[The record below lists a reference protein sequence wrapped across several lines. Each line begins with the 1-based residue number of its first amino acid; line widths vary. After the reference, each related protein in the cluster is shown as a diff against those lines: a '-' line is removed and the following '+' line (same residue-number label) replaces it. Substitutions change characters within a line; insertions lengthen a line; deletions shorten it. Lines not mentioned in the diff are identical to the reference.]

1 MGDTIGYDPFDLDVR
16 RDPYPYYRR
25 LRDEAPAYYVGEHD
39 FWVLSRREDVFRAVH
54 DYETYSSAEG
64 IAIERTPGVKIMIG
78 SDPPYHTRV
87 RRLVQREFTPRAV
100 AGWEPRIDKLCDE
113 LFEELLERNAGG
125 DADLTRDLATPLP
138 VMVIAEILGVPVSE
152 REQFKQWSEEVVYLI
167 GGAIDPALQS
177 ASVSAALSLGA
188 YFSAI
193 VDERKKDPSGDD
205 LVSLFVRAGEGEDG
219 LTHEEI
225 VTHCILFLIGGNET
239 TTNLIGNTVR
249 ALVANRDA
257 EQRLQ
262 ADPTLVGGAIEEV
275 LRWDAPVQGLFR
287 TTRAPVDIDGTV
299 VPEGSRVQ
307 LLYGSANRDERHY
320 PEPDRFD
327 IARGSTD
334 HLAFGGGVHLCIGAP
349 LARLEARHAVSRIVT
364 RLRNLELRDEPQLNF
379 NILVRGPRTLPV
391 SFDVSAAA

>member
-1 MGDTIGYDPFDLDVR
+1 MGDSIDYDPYDLDVR

-25 LRDEAPAYYVGEHD
+25 LRDEAPAYYVEDHD
-39 FWVLSRREDVFRAVH
+39 FWVLSRRENVVAGVR
-54 DYETYSSAEG
+54 DYDTFSSADG
-64 IAIERTPGVKIMIG
+64 IAIERTPGMKIMIG

-100 AGWEPRIDKLCDE
+100 ARWEPRIEQLADE
-113 LFEELLERNAGG
+113 LFEELLERHAGG

-138 VMVIAEILGVPVSE
+138 VMVIAEILGIPVSE
-152 REQFKQWSEEVVYLI
+152 RDQFKEWSEEVVYLI
-167 GGAIDPALQS
+167 GGAIDPALQT
-177 ASVSAALSLGA
+177 ASVNAALQLGA
-188 YFSAI
+188 YFSSI

-249 ALVANRDA
+249 ALIAHRDA
-257 EQRLQ
+257 ERRLQ
-262 ADPTLVGGAIEEV
+262 EDRSVVPAAIEEV

-287 TTRAPVDIDGTV
+287 TTQRPVDIEGTV
-299 VPEGSRVQ
+299 IPEGARVQ

-327 IARGSTD
+327 IDRGVTD

-349 LARLEARHAVSRIVT
+349 LARMEAKHAITRIVQ
-364 RLRNLELRDEPQLNF
+364 RLRNVELRAEPQLNF
-379 NILVRGPRTLPV
+379 NILVRGPRSLPV
-391 SFDVSAAA
+391 DFEVVA